1 MITQLLFSFL
11 LRMILFSLF
20 VLFVVSISFVK
31 ISVSH
36 GWDVLMFFNPLDLFH
51 NYVEEAV
58 THYLDLIR
66 GNHPEA
72 FTCSRKVSLSKLLFK
87 MTDRHVLS
95 QQGEVDTL
103 FREIGRVISVKDF
116 FEERNIFNPEAV
128 HVMADGFIT
137 QIYDNF
143 DDSIQKWNDL
153 IILGVDG
160 TLKPPIADR
169 RTE

>member
-1 MITQLLFSFL
+1 MLY
-11 LRMILFSLF
+11 
-20 VLFVVSISFVK
+20 
-31 ISVSH
+31 
-36 GWDVLMFFNPLDLFH
+36 NPLDLFH

-66 GNHPEA
+66 GDHPEA
-72 FTCSRKVSLSKLLFK
+72 FTRSRKVSLSKLLFQ
-87 MTDRHVLS
+87 MVDRHGLS
-95 QQGEVDTL
+95 QQGEVDAL
-103 FREIGRVISVKDF
+103 FREAGMVISDKGF
-116 FEERNIFNPEAV
+116 FEARSKFNPEAV
-128 HVMADGFIT
+128 HVMADEFIA

-160 TLKPPIADR
+160 TLKPPITDR

>member
-1 MITQLLFSFL
+1 
-11 LRMILFSLF
+11 
-20 VLFVVSISFVK
+20 
-31 ISVSH
+31 
-36 GWDVLMFFNPLDLFH
+36 MFFNPLDLSH
-51 NYVEEAV
+51 NYLEEAV

-72 FTCSRKVSLSKLLFK
+72 FTCSRKVSLSKLLSK

-103 FREIGRVISVKDF
+103 FREAGMVIYVKDF
-116 FEERNIFNPEAV
+116 FEGRSIFNPEAV
-128 HVMADGFIT
+128 HVMADGFVA

-153 IILGVDG
+153 VILGVDG

>member
-1 MITQLLFSFL
+1 
-11 LRMILFSLF
+11 
-20 VLFVVSISFVK
+20 
-31 ISVSH
+31 
-36 GWDVLMFFNPLDLFH
+36 MFFNPLDLFH

-72 FTCSRKVSLSKLLFK
+72 FTRSRKVSLLKLLFQ
-87 MTDRHVLS
+87 MTDCHVLS

-103 FREIGRVISVKDF
+103 FREAGRVIFDKDF
-116 FEERNIFNPEAV
+116 FEERSIFNPEAV
-128 HVMADGFIT
+128 HVMSDGFVT

-143 DDSIQKWNDL
+143 DDSIQKWNYL
-153 IILGVDG
+153 VIIGVDG

>member
-1 MITQLLFSFL
+1 
-11 LRMILFSLF
+11 
-20 VLFVVSISFVK
+20 
-31 ISVSH
+31 
-36 GWDVLMFFNPLDLFH
+36 
-51 NYVEEAV
+51 
-58 THYLDLIR
+58 
-66 GNHPEA
+66 
-72 FTCSRKVSLSKLLFK
+72 
-87 MTDRHVLS
+87 MTDCHVLS

-103 FREIGRVISVKDF
+103 FREAGMVIYVKDF
-116 FEERNIFNPEAV
+116 FEGRSIFNPEAV